1 MPQNAKMPHCP
12 IHHDVSLVCP
22 ACLGARTAGIT
33 SKAKARASKRN
44 GRLGGRPKLPE
55 HVRGC
60 LVDPKTSSL
69 IDRAKYRFTL
79 GCPRC
84 DYDREHK
91 RKTG

>member
-44 GRLGGRPKLPE
+44 GRLGGRPPLPK
-55 HVRGC
+55 HHRLCRRKGNW
-60 LVDPKTSSL
+60 LDPS
-69 IDRAKYRFTL
+69 
-79 GCPRC
+79 CPRC
-84 DYDREHK
+84 AYDAQK
-91 RKTG
+91 ATQ